1 MIKHVL
7 IALALWAGAATTGAQ
22 VGQKANLDV
31 VQWFNTPPISAE
43 QLQGHAVLVE
53 VFRTW

>member
-1 MIKHVL
+1 MKRL
-7 IALALWAGAATTGAQ
+7 ITALALTLGAATASAQ
-22 VGQKANLDV
+22 VGQKAKLDV
-31 VQWFNTPPISAE
+31 AQWLNTPPITAE

>member
-1 MIKHVL
+1 MKRLLTALVL
-7 IALALWAGAATTGAQ
+7 VTLASTVGAQ
-22 VGQKANLDV
+22 VGEKAKLDV
-31 VQWFNTPPISAE
+31 VQWFNTPPIALD

>member
-31 VQWFNTPPISAE
+31 VQWLNTPPISAE

>member
-1 MIKHVL
+1 MKRL
-7 IALALWAGAATTGAQ
+7 LWAAAIVVAGTLTNAQ

-31 VQWFNTPPISAE
+31 VKWYNSPPISAD
-43 QLQGHAVLVE
+43 QLQGHGVLVE

>member
-1 MIKHVL
+1 MMRL
-7 IALALWAGAATTGAQ
+7 LTALALTVGASTASAQ
-22 VGQKANLDV
+22 VGQKADLDV
-31 VQWFNTPPISAE
+31 VQWLNTPPITAD

>member
-1 MIKHVL
+1 MNRL
-7 IALALWAGAATTGAQ
+7 FPTLACLALAATANAQ

-31 VQWFNTPPISAE
+31 AQWYNTPPISAD
-43 QLQGHAVLVE
+43 QLQGHTVLVE

>member
-1 MIKHVL
+1 MKRVAS
-7 IALALWAGAATTGAQ
+7 ALALLAMASMSSAQ
-22 VGQKANLDV
+22 VGQKAQLDV
-31 VQWFNTPPISAE
+31 VQWFNSPPISAD

>member
-1 MIKHVL
+1 MMRLLTAV
-7 IALALWAGAATTGAQ
+7 ALSAAATTTSAQ

-31 VQWFNTPPISAE
+31 VQWFNTPPITAE
-43 QLQGHAVLVE
+43 QLLGHAVEIE

>member
-1 MIKHVL
+1 MKRLFPTVAFLVL
-7 IALALWAGAATTGAQ
+7 AATASAQ

-31 VQWFNTPPISAE
+31 AQWYNTPPITLD
-43 QLQGHAVLVE
+43 QLQGHTVLVE

>member
-1 MIKHVL
+1 MMRL
-7 IALALWAGAATTGAQ
+7 FTALALWATATTASAQ

-31 VQWFNTPPISAE
+31 VQWFNTPPITTD
-43 QLQGHAVLVE
+43 QLQGHAVVVE

>member
-1 MIKHVL
+1 MKCLLATVAGL
-7 IALALWAGAATTGAQ
+7 ALAATANAQ

-31 VQWFNTPPISAE
+31 TQWYNSPPISVD
-43 QLQGHAVLVE
+43 QLQGHTVLVE